1 MKLIPFLLTI
11 LIVIFLFICF
21 LLLTVYIQR
30 LLFLKDEIEYDEHG
44 KIKMRGERQFN
55 KRFGYY
61 NFFDN
66 EEKVYL
72 KIKYKNGDILYQEFI
87 NTQNGQIWKKVD
99 VLNKI
104 VKIDL
109 QFADEL
115 TRSNREMILEG
126 FQMGYIDSS
135 HFKYI
140 SHDLKL
146 EREVVLNAVSKPG
159 SIALKYVSDDLKNDR
174 EIVLTAV
181 KKNGFALEFAS
192 NNLKNDREIVLT
204 AVKRSGGAL
213 EYASDD
219 LKNDW
224 LIVNVAVGERGDAI
238 KYCSEIFKN
247 DREIIR
253 NAFKSRNLGGSRVLK
268 YASDNLRY
276 DKNFILQLA
285 NENPEYAFELHFN
298 IPSKYVQDNEF
309 LIELFRLIDKKNL
322 EPYRLLKFLFENNK
336 KKIKLQNKTLFFVG
350 KIWLQVQQSGCIGA
364 ILGICLGWILT
375 FWFGVFLR
383 YTLIHML
390 NIPVSN
396 PWVNFNDNGVF
407 LWVLAMLPG
416 FGIVFLLNNLMD
428 KIGWNIYSKLI
439 SLRIK

>member
-1 MKLIPFLLTI
+1 MKLIPILLTI

-30 LLFLKDEIEYDEHG
+30 LLFVKDEIEYDEHG

-181 KKNGFALEFAS
+181 K
-192 NNLKNDREIVLT
+192 
-204 AVKRSGGAL
+204 RSGGAL

-253 NAFKSRNLGGSRVLK
+253 NAFKSRNFGGSRVLK

-276 DKNFILQLA
+276 DKNFMLQLA

-350 KIWLQVQQSGCIGA
+350 KIWLQVKQSGCIGA

-390 NIPVSN
+390 NIPVGN
-396 PWVNFNDNGVF
+396 PWVNFNDNGFF

-416 FGIVFLLNNLMD
+416 FGSVILLFNLMD